1 MKRESEIIDDLSTVK
16 RALLAVEEMS
26 ARLEMAQRAQT
37 EPIAICGIGCR
48 FPGGANDP
56 ESFWQLLRD
65 GRDAVTEVP
74 HTRWDANTNGGSI
87 RWGAFVENVD
97 QFDAAFFGISPREAT
112 HMDPQQRL
120 VLEVAWEALEDAG
133 QVVERLAGTSTG
145 VFLGIY
151 NNDYAWLQS
160 DAPEDIDVYAA
171 TGGGQGIAANRL
183 SYLLDLRGPSIAVDT
198 TCSSSLVAVH
208 LACQSL
214 RNGECRLALAG
225 GVNLLLSPQIAF
237 SVSKVVPVAAD
248 GRCKTFDARADGIVR
263 GEGCGIVVLKRLSDA
278 LAGGDNIVA
287 VIKGSATNQDG
298 HSNGFTAPNGAA
310 QQAVIRQALQNSG
323 ITPDQISYVEA
334 HGTGTQ
340 LGDPIEWESLEAVFR
355 GHGSCLVGSVKT
367 NFGHLE
373 AAAGIAGL
381 IKVALSL
388 NHRAIPP
395 HLHFTKMNPM
405 ASSNGALA
413 IPLELQSWTNARELL
428 AGVSSFSLG
437 GTNAHVVLG
446 EAPVADSHSH
456 EAPQLCL
463 VPLSA
468 RSDQAL
474 RAYAR
479 ELREQLLA
487 SGDPER
493 GLYDLAYTASLRRS
507 HLPYRMALVGR
518 TQRELVTLL
527 GSFLDG
533 ETHPALKTGRAP
545 GKADGLVFVF
555 SGQGTQWPGMA
566 QKLVDHEPVFRR
578 VVEECYELFSWF
590 GVPAS
595 LDALE
600 HDPDGTQPRVVQP
613 AIFAIQVGLVALL
626 REWGIV
632 PDAVTGHSFGEIAA
646 AYAAGILSLEDAVRI
661 VSTRAKLFERIAAL
675 GGMAAVELPVREVS
689 ELLSK
694 FPGAVSLAA
703 ANSPTSTVLSGEA
716 AALQTIVESL
726 TSRNVRCRL
735 LRVNCAFHSQQVDA
749 LTDELEAALQELKPQ
764 SSSIPFFSTVTRT
777 FVNGEDL
784 NASYWVR
791 NARQMVWFAEAIETL
806 SREYRVFLEVA
817 PHAALTPDIEACLKP
832 ANDSAKTIPTLRRD
846 HDERSMLLRSL
857 AALYTSGHAIQ
868 WQRLYRERGRQ
879 VRLPSYPWQRKR
891 YWIQSNGNE
900 TSAAHSTHQ
909 RPRSQS
915 LSRHPLLGHRLQTP
929 VCTFEAQLST
939 DSLQHLNHHL
949 IDGQVIFP
957 AAGYMEM
964 ALVAAHEYFGH
975 GSRAIRGMIFHGPL
989 ILTNVPRTVQLT
1001 LTPENSESAT
1011 VQIFSLDDA
1020 TSTPSWTLL
1029 AAGIVARARIETNV
1043 EHISLDHLRA
1053 GFDDEAS
1060 IQEFGSRLANYGFG
1074 TAREIRGL
1082 QRLWQKNGEALAQL
1096 RLPPELG
1103 NQLHEYHVHPLL
1115 LDTAL
1120 QTLLGALP
1128 EDGEDDGDDVF
1139 LSTGIEQFAFYG
1151 SPGAELWSHV
1161 TVMPHDAPDR
1171 IRRKVDVR
1179 LYNSEGAV
1187 IAEVLGLSLRRVALR
1202 ALQTEN
1208 RSPGEYFY
1216 EVQWQAKQ
1224 LRQRND
1230 VSTNLPVNVAGLA
1243 QQLDPWSIQA
1253 IARFGLDHYRQV
1265 EPEVDALC
1273 SMYVFEALRE
1283 LGLNLHESA
1292 ISESQIES
1300 LGVLPQYRRLLHR
1313 MIEILCEDRIL
1324 IRAGDRF
1331 EVGPSSKTGSAAS
1344 QWQTLI
1350 EEHPAYKAELTLLGR
1365 CGESLA
1371 KTLTGHSDSL
1381 ELLFPGG
1388 SFEEAEHLYEA
1399 SPFAQTFNSMVEQAI
1414 RLALAKLVEDETVRV
1429 LEIGAGTGGTSA
1441 YVLPLLPSGRT
1452 NYVFTD
1458 VSNLFLYKARQKFS
1472 DYDFVDYK
1480 LLDIEHDPKEQG
1492 FVEHQF
1498 DVVIA
1503 SNVLHATSDLRE
1515 ALNHV
1520 RQLLA
1525 PDGLLLLLEA
1535 TGKQR
1540 LVDFTFGLTDGWW
1553 EFKDT
1558 DLRPDYPLLPAKRWL
1573 SLLVECEFVN
1583 PRAIPENS
1591 GDDDLQTSLILAQAP
1606 SITEKQ
1612 STSTDDC
1619 AGDWLIFNDGSELAT
1634 QLIAVLRSRGGR
1646 ATEIPR
1652 GKEDFRRVLDQ
1663 LPSLTDCRI
1672 IYFWSLNTGDAS
1684 EATDAE
1690 SLGKK
1695 AVDACSN
1702 LLHLVQSIAADP
1714 RFANQSLW
1722 VVTRGAQPVAGDV
1735 SALSGSPLWGL
1746 GPTIAMEHPEIWG
1759 GLIDLDSVGGD
1770 EECERIISETLT
1782 SAGEDRVGF
1791 RGPQRYV
1798 ARLKPATQKPV
1809 AGQVRFHSDASYLIT
1824 GGFGGMGLRLAQWM
1838 ADCGARHLVLAGRSG
1853 AATEEAQLVLRKLE
1867 QSGVK
1872 VHAAHADVSDTNSLA
1887 NLLKNIS
1894 ETMPQLRGVFHTA
1907 GIFDDRVLL
1916 RHDRERFARVMAPK
1930 VNGAWNLH
1938 LLTREMSLDF
1948 FVMFSSAAAFLG
1960 LMGLGNYTAANAF
1973 LDALAHYR
1981 QSLGLPALSIDWAGW
1996 TRIGMAE
2003 VLGERRES
2011 QWLAKGLDSLSPEQ
2025 GLQAVNDLMLQS
2037 RPQVA
2042 VLKVDWP
2049 VFFKELTVRRSPPL
2063 LSDVARATSRTN
2075 ASLDSTND
2083 FLSKLN
2089 QAEPGTP
2096 RRALLREHIC
2106 QQVAKILE
2114 FDNTVVLDPHQPL
2127 AEVGLDSLM
2136 AIELRNMLSTS
2147 IERQLPPTLLFDYP
2161 TIESVYSY
2169 LATLVFDD
2177 ESRPAI
2183 ESAAEVDPEL
2193 EGILEELESLPD
2205 NTVEMML
2212 QGYARELLK

>member
-26 ARLEMAQRAQT
+26 ARLEMVQRAQT

-133 QVVERLAGTSTG
+133 QPVERLAGTETG

-183 SYLLDLRGPSIAVDT
+183 SYLFDLRGPSIAVDT
-198 TCSSSLVAVH
+198 TCSSSLVAIH

-225 GVNLLLSPQIAF
+225 GVNLLLSSQIAL
-237 SVSKVVPVAAD
+237 SVSKVVPMAAD

-278 LAGGDNIVA
+278 LADGDSIVA

-323 ITPDQISYVEA
+323 ITPPQISYVEA

-355 GHGSCLVGSVKT
+355 GPRACLVGSVKT

-388 NHRAIPP
+388 KHRAIPP

-413 IPLELQSWTNARELL
+413 IPLELQSWTDTTGLL

-446 EAPVADSHSH
+446 EAPAADSHSY
-456 EAPQLCL
+456 EATQLCL

-474 RAYAR
+474 HAYAR
-479 ELREQLLA
+479 ELRKQLLA

-493 GLYDLAYTASLRRS
+493 GLYDLAHTASLRRS

-555 SGQGTQWPGMA
+555 SGQGTQWSGMG
-566 QKLVDHEPVFRR
+566 QKLMDHELVFRR
-578 VVEECYELFSWF
+578 AVEECYELFPRF
-590 GVPAS
+590 GVMAS

-600 HDPDGTQPRVVQP
+600 NDPEGTQPHVVQP
-613 AIFAIQVGLVALL
+613 AIFAIQVGLVALF

-646 AYAAGILSLEDAVRI
+646 AYGAGILSLEDAVRI
-661 VSTRAKLFERIAAL
+661 VSARAKLFERIAGR

-703 ANSPTSTVLSGEA
+703 ANSPTSTVLSGET
-716 AALQTIVESL
+716 AALQTIVEAL
-726 TSRNVRCRL
+726 TRRNVRCRL

-749 LTDELEAALQELKPQ
+749 LRDELEAALQDLKPQ

-777 FVNGEDL
+777 FANGEDL

-791 NARQMVWFAEAIETL
+791 NARQTVWFAETIETL
-806 SREYRVFLEVA
+806 RREYRVFLEVA
-817 PHAALTPDIEACLKP
+817 PHAALTPDIEACLKW
-832 ANDSAKTIPTLRRD
+832 ANDSARTIPTLRRD
-846 HDERSMLLRSL
+846 QDERSMLLRSL

-891 YWIQSNGNE
+891 YWIQSNGNG
-900 TSAAHSTHQ
+900 TSATHSTHL

-915 LSRHPLLGHRLQTP
+915 PTRHALLGHRLQTP

-964 ALVAAHEYFGH
+964 ALAAAHEYFGH
-975 GSRAIRGMIFHGPL
+975 GPHTSRGMIFHRPL
-989 ILTNVPRTVQLT
+989 ILTGVPHTVQLT
-1001 LTPENSESAT
+1001 LTPDNSESAT

-1029 AAGIVARARIETNV
+1029 ASGIIAKARIQANV
-1043 EHISLDHLRA
+1043 EQISLDHLRA

-1060 IQEFGSRLANYGFG
+1060 IQEFGSRLANYGFD

-1096 RLPPELG
+1096 RLPPELI
-1103 NQLHEYHVHPLL
+1103 NQLHEYHLHPLL
-1115 LDTAL
+1115 LNTAL
-1120 QTLLGALP
+1120 QTLLAALP

-1139 LSTGIEQFAFYG
+1139 LSTGVERFTFHT

-1161 TVMPHDAPDR
+1161 TVMPYHASDR
-1171 IRRKVDVR
+1171 IHRKVDVR
-1179 LYNSEGAV
+1179 LYNSEGVV

-1202 ALQTEN
+1202 TLKTEN
-1208 RSPGEYFY
+1208 RSLSEYFY
-1216 EVQWQAKQ
+1216 EVQWQPKQ
-1224 LRQRND
+1224 LRQRHD
-1230 VSTNLPVNVAGLA
+1230 ISTNLPVNVAELA
-1243 QQLDPWSIQA
+1243 QQLGPWSMQA
-1253 IARFGLDHYRQV
+1253 IERFGLEHYRQI

-1273 SMYVFEALRE
+1273 LMYVVEALRE
-1283 LGLNLHESA
+1283 LGLNLHEGA
-1292 ISESQIES
+1292 ISESQIETI
-1300 LGVLPQYRRLLHR
+1300 GILPQYRRLLDR

-1324 IRAGDRF
+1324 IHAGDRF
-1331 EVGPSSKTGSAAS
+1331 EMGHSPKNSSAAS

-1350 EEHPAYKAELTLLGR
+1350 GEHPAYKAELTLLGR

-1371 KTLTGHSDSL
+1371 KILTGHSDSL

-1414 RLALAKLVEDETVRV
+1414 RLALTKLVEGETVRV
-1429 LEIGAGTGGTSA
+1429 LEIGAGTGGASA
-1441 YVLPLLPSGRT
+1441 YVLPLLPSGQT
-1452 NYVFTD
+1452 KYVFTD

-1472 DYDFVDYK
+1472 DYNFVDYK

-1503 SNVLHATSDLRE
+1503 SNVLHATSDLRG

-1573 SLLVECEFVN
+1573 SLLAECEFVQA
-1583 PRAIPENS
+1583 RAIPENI

-1606 SITEKQ
+1606 PLSEKQ
-1612 STSTDDC
+1612 STIADDC
-1619 AGDWLIFNDGSELAT
+1619 AGDWLILNDGSELAT

-1672 IYFWSLNTGDAS
+1672 IYFCLNTGNTS
-1684 EATDAE
+1684 EATGAE
-1690 SLGKK
+1690 SLGTE
-1695 AVDACSN
+1695 AVDACSS

-1722 VVTRGAQPVAGDV
+1722 VVTRGAQPVGGDV
-1735 SALSGSPLWGL
+1735 SALSASPLWGL

-1770 EECERIISETLT
+1770 EECDRIISETLT

-1798 ARLKPATQKPV
+1798 ARLKPATQKPT
-1809 AGQVRFHSDASYLIT
+1809 ASRVRFHSDASYLIT
-1824 GGFGGMGLRLAQWM
+1824 GGFGGMGLRLAQWL

-1872 VHAAHADVSDTNSLA
+1872 IHAAHADVSDTNSVA

-1894 ETMPQLRGVFHTA
+1894 ETMPRLRGVFHAA

-1938 LLTREMSLDF
+1938 LLTSEMPLDF

-2049 VFFKELTVRRSPPL
+2049 VFFKELPVRRPPPL
-2063 LSDVARATSRTN
+2063 LSDVARATAPTN
-2075 ASLDSTND
+2075 ASLGSTND
-2083 FLSKLN
+2083 FLTKLN

-2096 RRALLREHIC
+2096 RRALLREHIR

-2114 FDNTVVLDPHQPL
+2114 FDNAFVLDPHQPL

-2147 IERQLPPTLLFDYP
+2147 IDRQLPPTLLFDYP

-2169 LATLVFDD
+2169 LATLVFHD
-2177 ESRPAI
+2177 EAHPVI

-2205 NTVEMML
+2205 NTVEIML